1 MRIVAVALGEG
12 SAKTLEGGVL
22 ASATLMR
29 HMARNMARNIEIKAT
44 IDSRWRRAR
53 LRGFPAAMI
62 GG

>member
-1 MRIVAVALGEG
+1 
-12 SAKTLEGGVL
+12 
-22 ASATLMR
+22 MR

-53 LRGFPAAMI
+53 LRGLPAAMI